1 MMKHVIAAL
10 TISACIAGSPAF
22 AQVEQ
27 KTLPKDEIA
36 KIKADV
42 IKAATEYLVYFSNSD
57 AKSVAEKSYGPMAV
71 AVGPNG
77 IVAQDRAASAASFAN
92 SFVNLKKVGWVKS
105 AWVNPIVCVLN
116 ANVAFMSST
125 YRRYDKDNKVIADL
139 NETLVYLRDKDGWK
153 IVGNYPQPMEKTVTC
168 ND

>member
-1 MMKHVIAAL
+1 MKYLIAAAAL
-10 TISACIAGSPAF
+10 TVCSAGAPAF

-27 KTLPKDEIA
+27 KTLPKDEVA

-57 AKSVAEKSYGPMAV
+57 GKSVAEKSYAPVAV

-77 IVAQDRAASAASFAN
+77 IEAQDRAKTEAGFNN
-92 SFVNLKKVGWVKS
+92 SFVNLKKSGWVKS
-105 AWVNPIVCVLN
+105 AWVKPVVCVLN
-116 ANVAFMSST
+116 PNVAFLSST
-125 YRRYDKDNKVIADL
+125 YRRYDKNNKVIADL

>member
-1 MMKHVIAAL
+1 MKYFIGACTIAV
-10 TISACIAGSPAF
+10 CVAGSSAF

-27 KTLPKDEIA
+27 KTLPNEEIA
-36 KIKADV
+36 KIKASV

-57 AKSVAEKSYGPMAV
+57 AKSVADKSYGPMAV
-71 AVGPNG
+71 GVGPNG
-77 IVAQDRAASAASFAN
+77 IVAQDRAKSEASFGN
-92 SFVNLKKVGWVKS
+92 SFVNLKKIGWVKS
-105 AWVNPIVCVLN
+105 TWVNPIVCVLN
-116 ANVAFMSST
+116 PNVALMSST

-153 IVGNYPQPMEKTVTC
+153 IVGNYAQPMGKNVTC